1 MDPQLIQVLA
11 KISHS
16 LLSLLAAAFGSAV
29 LYSKWGRGK
38 LRPYVFSEIVDTFA
52 LSEPNRIRVE
62 FLVFIVVGTVTCMI
76 LTQPANPQQAFAAG
90 LGWTGL
96 LTKKPR

>member
-1 MDPQLIQVLA
+1 MGQGQV
-11 KISHS
+11 
-16 LLSLLAAAFGSAV
+16 AAIR
-29 LYSKWGRGK
+29 L
-38 LRPYVFSEIVDTFA
+38 SEIVDTFA